1 MLPRKST
8 FLIFAIIFIIL
19 GNILYNNKDGKT
31 DIMLI
36 DYDYSSYNFR

>member
-19 GNILYNNKDGKT
+19 GNILYNNKDCKT